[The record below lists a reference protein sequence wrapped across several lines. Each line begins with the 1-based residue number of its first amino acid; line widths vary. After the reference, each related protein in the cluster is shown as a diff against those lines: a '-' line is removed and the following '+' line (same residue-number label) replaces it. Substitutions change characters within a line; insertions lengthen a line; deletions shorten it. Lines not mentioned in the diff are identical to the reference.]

1 MMKQYR
7 KFHHI
12 HAACYSCTDT
22 KLIVFNTLE
31 NLSSYLNQPAQPSA
45 TLLSALHVGLVSQML
60 FTRSLFLTMSKC
72 MSIILDFCIKKTK
85 HSLTCSG

>member
-45 TLLSALHVGLVSQML
+45 TLLSALLRLVSQML

-72 MSIILDFCIKKTK
+72 MSIIL
-85 HSLTCSG
+85 